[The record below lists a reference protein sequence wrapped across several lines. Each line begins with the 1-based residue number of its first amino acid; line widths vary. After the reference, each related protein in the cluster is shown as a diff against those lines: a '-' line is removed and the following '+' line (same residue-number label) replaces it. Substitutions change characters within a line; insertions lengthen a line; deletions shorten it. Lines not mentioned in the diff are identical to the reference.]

1 VLPDNI
7 DYEMYKEIIDEL
19 ANMSKDCADARGVKK
34 GKLPGTDAE
43 QMGMNDIL
51 KKLNDTERDI
61 LAELIIDVYHSGIY
75 DTLEKLEWLRCCKNM
90 ELTVEG
96 EKLPLDKYEGI
107 PNDYIGRRSDWEWPE
122 ED

>member
-1 VLPDNI
+1 MDKAT
-7 DYEMYKEIIDEL
+7 EMYKEIIDEL

-75 DTLEKLEWLRCCKNM
+75 DT
-90 ELTVEG
+90 
-96 EKLPLDKYEGI
+96 
-107 PNDYIGRRSDWEWPE
+107 
-122 ED
+122 

>member
-1 VLPDNI
+1 MDKAT
-7 DYEMYKEIIDEL
+7 EMYKEIIDEL

-75 DTLEKLEWLRCCKNM
+75 DTLEKQEWLRCCKNM